1 VSWRRGVQR
10 SIVAIMTAT
19 NFQHGR
25 PSDARRRFVV
35 GFVLAPLVQ
44 TAVCLPAY
52 GERIYTAV
60 LLMRVAPNWSMD
72 RLGDVLGYLALLTAI
87 AYGLAVMA
95 GLPILWGLRR
105 LGYLSAPA
113 VMAIGMGAGLLIF
126 AFGAMATNDSQG
138 LGLSALIG
146 GAVAAG
152 PLAFS
157 VLSGLPWRIGRAP
170 NEPSEISAFD

>member
-1 VSWRRGVQR
+1 MTTTNIRRGR
-10 SIVAIMTAT
+10 L
-19 NFQHGR
+19 
-25 PSDARRRFVV
+25 SDAQRRFVV

-60 LLMRVAPNWSMD
+60 LLMPLAPDWSMD
-72 RLGDVLGYLALLTAI
+72 RLGDVLGYLAILTAI
-87 AYGLAVMA
+87 AYGLAVVA

-113 VMAIGMGAGLLIF
+113 VTAIGVGAGLFILG
-126 AFGAMATNDSQG
+126 FGAMATNDSQG

-157 VLSGLPWRIGRAP
+157 VFSGLRWRIGRAP
-170 NEPSEISAFD
+170 NESPEMSAFD